1 MARNGVATTGTIVFL
16 LAWGEFLYAVNF
28 FLSPGTYPLSAL
40 LAQQVSAFGI
50 DWPGLMALAVLTAVP
65 ILIVYSFSYRLLR
78 DGLTVGAVK

>member
-1 MARNGVATTGTIVFL
+1 M
-16 LAWGEFLYAVNF
+16 YAVNG